1 VRASSVRSFF
11 VVPSTAA
18 VVAALVITVSANGLT
33 AAARLAAVY
42 DAILGARFDDANALM
57 REACPPAPTVACQT
71 LAAVALW
78 WQIQINPES
87 RLLDQQ
93 LDDAAAAAI
102 AAAVVWTRREPENAE
117 AWFYLAAG
125 YGPLVQWRAL
135 RGERL
140 AAAREGKKIKDAL
153 ERALRLDST
162 IDDAYFGIG
171 LYHYYAAVAPAYA
184 KVLRWLLW
192 LPGGDR
198 ATGLQEMERARDRG
212 TVLAGEA
219 DYQLQLAYLWYERQ
233 PRRALEI
240 LADLDRRYATNP
252 LFLQRI
258 AEVHDEYFH
267 DAAAS
272 AAAYRDLLARARADR
287 VHAPRITE
295 VRARLGLAARLI
307 ALGAHDEAIDHVR
320 IVIDSNAAAP
330 IGARARAEALLQAAR
345 MRKNF

>member
-1 VRASSVRSFF
+1 MSCTV
-11 VVPSTAA
+11 T
-18 VVAALVITVSANGLT
+18 VVAALMITVSANGLT
-33 AAARLAAVY
+33 AAARLAAAY
-42 DAILGARFDDANALM
+42 DAILGARFDDAGALM
-57 REACPPAPTVACQT
+57 RETCPPAPTAACQT
-71 LAAVALW
+71 LAAVSLW

-87 RLLDQQ
+87 RLLDQH
-93 LDDAAAAAI
+93 LNDAAAAAI
-102 AAAVVWTRREPENAE
+102 STASAWTRREPGNAE

-140 AAAREGKKIKDAL
+140 AAARDGKKIKDAL

-198 ATGLQEMERARDRG
+198 AAGLQEMERARDRG

-233 PRRALEI
+233 PRRALDM
-240 LADLDRRYATNP
+240 LTDLDRRYSTNP

-267 DAAAS
+267 DRAAS
-272 AAAYRDLLARARADR
+272 AAAYRELLARARAGT
-287 VHAPRITE
+287 VHAPPIAE
-295 VRARLGLAARLI
+295 VRARLGLAAQLI
-307 ALGAHDEAIDHVR
+307 ALGMHDEAIEHAR
-320 IVIDSNAAAP
+320 IVIDGNPSAP
-330 IGARARAEALLQAAR
+330 IGARARAQALLQAAR
-345 MRKNF
+345 GRKNF